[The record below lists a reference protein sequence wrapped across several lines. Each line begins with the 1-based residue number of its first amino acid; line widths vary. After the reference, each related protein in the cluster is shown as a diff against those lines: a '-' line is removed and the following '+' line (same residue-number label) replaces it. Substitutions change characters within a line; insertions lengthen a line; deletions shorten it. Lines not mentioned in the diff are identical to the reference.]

1 MRLQFIFKMNYSDK
15 QIQIM
20 EAAEEL
26 FAEKGFNGTSVR
38 DIAEKAQVNLAMI
51 SYYFGSKDK
60 LLETLFEY
68 RGELSKSKLVS
79 IIEKPN
85 LTSLEKVNLLIDNYI
100 DKVFNQQCFY
110 KIFTREQVL
119 TQTGHIAELILQMK
133 KNNQENISRLIQEGQ
148 KKGEFKKNID
158 TALMMHTIVGTANH
172 LITTKHHYRE
182 LNNLQSL
189 SEEALLKL
197 IRKKLATHLKFIIK
211 AILTHEV

>member
-1 MRLQFIFKMNYSDK
+1 MPLQFIFLMNYSDK

-68 RGELSKSKLVS
+68 RGELSKTKLVS

-85 LTSLEKVNLLIDNYI
+85 TTSLEKVYLLIDNYI

-189 SEEALLKL
+189 SEEELLKL

>member
-1 MRLQFIFKMNYSDK
+1 MNYSDK

-85 LTSLEKVNLLIDNYI
+85 ITSLEKVYLLIDNYI

-119 TQTGHIAELILQMK
+119 TQTGHIADLILQMK
-133 KNNQENISRLIQEGQ
+133 KNNQENITRLIQEGQ

-189 SEEALLKL
+189 SEEELLKL
-197 IRKKLATHLKFIIK
+197 IRKKLATHLRFIIK

>member
-1 MRLQFIFKMNYSDK
+1 MNYSDK

>member
-1 MRLQFIFKMNYSDK
+1 MNYSDK

-85 LTSLEKVNLLIDNYI
+85 ITSLEKVYLLIDNYI

-133 KNNQENISRLIQEGQ
+133 KNNQENITRLIQEGQ

-189 SEEALLKL
+189 SEEELLKL

>member
-1 MRLQFIFKMNYSDK
+1 MNYSDK

-26 FAEKGFNGTSVR
+26 FAEQGFNGTSVR
-38 DIAEKAQVNLAMI
+38 DIAEKAQINLAMI

-68 RGELSKSKLVS
+68 RGEISKQKLVS

-85 LTSLEKVNLLIDNYI
+85 TTSLEKVNLLIDNYI
-100 DKVFNQQCFY
+100 EKVFNQQCFY
-110 KIFTREQVL
+110 KIFAREQVL

-133 KNNQENISRLIQEGQ
+133 KNNQENISHLIQEGQ

-189 SEEALLKL
+189 SEEELLKL
-197 IRKKLATHLKFIIK
+197 IRKKIATHLKFIIK

>member
-1 MRLQFIFKMNYSDK
+1 MNYSDK

-68 RGELSKSKLVS
+68 RGELSKTKLVS

-85 LTSLEKVNLLIDNYI
+85 TTSLEKVYLLIDNYI

-189 SEEALLKL
+189 SEEELLKL